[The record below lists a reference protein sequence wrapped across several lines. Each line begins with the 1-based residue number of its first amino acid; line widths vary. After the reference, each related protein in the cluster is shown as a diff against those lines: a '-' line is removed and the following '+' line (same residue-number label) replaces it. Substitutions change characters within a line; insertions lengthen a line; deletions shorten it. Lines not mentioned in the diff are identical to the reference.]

1 MASGPSALCLP
12 APQPFG
18 GLRYQQTLWDDAL
31 VWIASILQR
40 VCAPAFTPGSPHQAL
55 ASPED
60 TMSYRASGSQAPCPM
75 PACYPSRPCAP
86 ASPGASGMAVC
97 SCMLVGWKKETSGC
111 HRFMP
116 TSKPRFQSLQITQVF
131 RLATANVFQS
141 QCLWSSA

>member
-18 GLRYQQTLWDDAL
+18 GLRYQQALWDDTLA
-31 VWIASILQR
+31 WIASILQR
-40 VCAPAFTPGSPHQAL
+40 ICVPQPSRRAL

-97 SCMLVGWKKETSGC
+97 RCMLVGWRKISGC

-131 RLATANVFQS
+131 RLATANVSQS
-141 QCLWSSA
+141 QRLWSSA